1 MVKLSDVVAAVVVNS
16 VDVGVVAMF
25 VMLLLLLML
34 LHPIAWDA
42 IVDAAIETALVVIG
56 AEIDFYLDV
65 IAIVLLLLLCG
76 QLLFKLM
83 LEL

>member
-1 MVKLSDVVAAVVVNS
+1 MVKLCDVVSVVVVNS

-34 LHPIAWDA
+34 SHPIAWDA

-56 AEIDFYLDV
+56 AEIDSYLDV
-65 IAIVLLLLLCG
+65 IAIILLLLLFR
-76 QLLFKLM
+76 QLLFMLM

>member
-1 MVKLSDVVAAVVVNS
+1 MVKLSDVVAVVVVNS

-34 LHPIAWDA
+34 SHPIAWDA

-65 IAIVLLLLLCG
+65 IAIILLLLLCG

>member
-1 MVKLSDVVAAVVVNS
+1 MVKLCDVVSVVVVNS

-34 LHPIAWDA
+34 SHPIAWDA

>member
-42 IVDAAIETALVVIG
+42 IVAADVETALVVIG